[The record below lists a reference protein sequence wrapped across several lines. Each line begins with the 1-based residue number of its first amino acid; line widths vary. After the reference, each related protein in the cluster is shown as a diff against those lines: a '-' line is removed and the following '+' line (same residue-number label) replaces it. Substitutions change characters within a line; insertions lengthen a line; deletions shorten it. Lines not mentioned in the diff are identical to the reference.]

1 MINLGGACY
10 GGATVR
16 SRQLE
21 TNKSRLLRIAVLV
34 VAAAAVSAAPALADD
49 AGGAAASQYSLGD
62 QTMSINAGLFLP
74 LFLLPSGVV
83 LISGNP
89 PQLTAGAV
97 GSLSWAAYI
106 TPDIRLGADVGGNFT
121 LSPNDNILLMLPFVV
136 KVSYIFSF
144 YPFELPVTMGVGAN
158 LVKYTTLST
167 IDLLL
172 RPGVAA
178 YWIYN
183 SSWSF
188 GLNVNYWFD
197 MQFNTTASD
206 TRYGSFLEFSLSALY
221 HF

>member
-1 MINLGGACY
+1 LIKVPRACY
-10 GGATVR
+10 VRVTVR
-16 SRQLE
+16 STQEDRKV
-21 TNKSRLLRIAVLV
+21 TNALRVAVLALAALAF
-34 VAAAAVSAAPALADD
+34 AAAPLGAED
-49 AGGAAASQYSLGD
+49 ANSPVASQYSLGD

-83 LISGNP
+83 LISGKP

-97 GSLSWAAYI
+97 GSLSWAAYV
-106 TPDIRLGADVGGNFT
+106 TPEIRLGADVAGNFT
-121 LSPNDNILLMLPFVV
+121 LSPNANILLMLPFVA
-136 KVSYIFSF
+136 KISYVFSF

-158 LVKYTTLST
+158 IVKYTTLST

-172 RPGVAA
+172 RPGVAL

-197 MQFNTTASD
+197 MQFNTTPSL
-206 TRYGSFLEFSLSALY
+206 TRYGNFLELSLSALY

>member
-1 MINLGGACY
+1 
-10 GGATVR
+10 VR
-16 SRQLE
+16 LRPLE
-21 TNKSRLLRIAVLV
+21 TTSSRRIRIALLVLAAL
-34 VAAAAVSAAPALADD
+34 AAAASPAVAAD
-49 AGGAAASQYSLGD
+49 AGSATGSQYSLGD

-74 LFLLPSGVV
+74 LFLLPTGKV
-83 LISGNP
+83 LITGNP

-106 TPDIRLGADVGGNFT
+106 TPEIRLGADLAGNFT
-121 LSPNDNILLMLPFVV
+121 LSPNSNILLMLPLVL
-136 KVSYIFSF
+136 KMSYIFSF
-144 YPFELPVTMGVGAN
+144 YPFELPLTMGVGAN
-158 LVKYTTLST
+158 LVKYTTMST

-172 RPGVAA
+172 RPGASL

-206 TRYGSFLEFSLSALY
+206 TRYGNFLEFSLSALY